1 MCLFKQNKVTTA
13 GAPAIAPRQDQDSAM
28 LKPTDVTQTEEVKI
42 EYGSS
47 NKKASTAEG
56 QRVGTDALRI
66 PINEGASSGSETGGF
81 NV

>member
-1 MCLFKQNKVTTA
+1 MCLFRSETGTTA
-13 GAPAIAPRQDQDSAM
+13 GAPAIAPRQDQDTAM
-28 LKPTDVTQTEEVKI
+28 LKPKDVSQPEEVMI

-66 PINEGASSGSETGGF
+66 PINEGGGGSETGGI

>member
-1 MCLFKQNKVTTA
+1 MCLFRSDVKTTA
-13 GAPAIAPRQDQDSAM
+13 GAPAIAPRQTEDTSM
-28 LKPTDVTQTEEVKI
+28 LKPVDVKGDEVAAV

-66 PINEGASSGSETGGF
+66 PLNDGGGSGSETGGI

>member
-1 MCLFKQNKVTTA
+1 MCLFRSETGTTA
-13 GAPAIAPRQDQDSAM
+13 GAPAIAPRQDQDTAM
-28 LKPTDVTQTEEVKI
+28 LKPTDVTQPEEVKI

-66 PINEGASSGSETGGF
+66 PINEGASSGSETGGI